1 MIVNW
6 YPFVLTY
13 ISLITSE
20 FKYLLLV
27 SKSVSACEL
36 AWPTFKNWVCC
47 PSGVDLLQ
55 FFVYSLGFNSSFGH
69 CKYLLLISN
78 VFVNSCWTGVLNFK
92 AKFISSLWFVLFSFF
107 FFFFFCY
114 VFSFSFVCLYFII
127 SLVISSLIHW
137 LFKSVWISTV
147 WWIFQFFLLLLISNF
162 ILCSEKILG
171 MISFKIYWDLIFLSW
186 KVFHMPLRRM
196 CILLLLGSMY
206 MLVRSS

>member
-1 MIVNW
+1 MALQKGCSTLPSHTVLDSNIFLPTFGITVLLIFANLMIVNW

-69 CKYLLLISN
+69 CKYLLLISH

-92 AKFISSLWFVLFSFF
+92 AKFISSLWFVLFSFSF
-107 FFFFFCY
+107 FFAMCFRFHL
-114 VFSFSFVCLYFII
+114 FV
-127 SLVISSLIHW
+127 
-137 LFKSVWISTV
+137 
-147 WWIFQFFLLLLISNF
+147 F
-162 ILCSEKILG
+162 IL
-171 MISFKIYWDLIFLSW
+171 
-186 KVFHMPLRRM
+186 
-196 CILLLLGSMY
+196 
-206 MLVRSS
+206 